1 MTFPAKIPTRERLV
15 NSVVRACIATARAQY
30 SKGMEPATFLR
41 QKWPDDEVAD
51 WIVKASS
58 EPPTEISTTAPLAKI
73 VVAELIEAMTPYS
86 AGARLTQFSP
96 SFTFDGAAY
105 VSVPSFAATAA
116 AAAYVG
122 EGAPIP
128 VVQLSDAGASMT
140 PKKVSSIVV
149 LTEELLEASNA
160 EAYVRDVLTR
170 TIGLAVDAVMFD
182 TNPATAIRPPGL
194 LNGISAT
201 TPSTA
206 TSPGDAMV
214 ADMSKLAGLVS
225 HVGGRIGFI
234 MSPGRCVNVY
244 LRSAWYLLAENAAYR
259 DIDIMPSNAIPD
271 NEVVCVAE
279 QGMVT
284 VSDGAPQI
292 SASRDA
298 TVHMEGATPQ
308 PISGSPGVVASPT
321 RSLWQT
327 RSVGL
332 KVRFALNW
340 ALRDPLAVAYMTGIT
355 AW

>member
-1 MTFPAKIPTRERLV
+1 MTFPAKIPVRERLV
-15 NSVVRACIATARAQY
+15 NSVVRACIATARAKY
-30 SKGMEPATFLR
+30 GKGTEPADFLR

-58 EPPTEISTTAPLAKI
+58 EPPTGIGTTAPLAKI

-86 AGARLTQFSP
+86 ASARLAQYSP
-96 SFTFDGAAY
+96 AFTFDGAAY

-140 PKKVSSIVV
+140 PKKVTSIVV

-170 TIGLAVDAVMFD
+170 SLGLAVDAVMFD
-182 TNPATAIRPPGL
+182 ANPATAIRPPGL
-194 LNGISAT
+194 RTGVAAT
-201 TPSTA
+201 TPSAST
-206 TSPGDAMV
+206 GNEGMV
-214 ADMSKLAGLVS
+214 ADMSKLAGIVS
-225 HVGGRIGFI
+225 HVGGRIAFI
-234 MSPGRCVNVY
+234 MSPARAINVY
-244 LRSAWYLLAENAAYR
+244 LRSAYYLLAENAPYR

-271 NEVVCVAE
+271 DEIVCVAQ
-279 QGMVT
+279 QGIVT

-332 KVRFALNW
+332 KVRFAFNW
-340 ALRDPLAVAYMTGIT
+340 ALRDPAAVAWMSGIT

>member
-30 SKGMEPATFLR
+30 GKGIEPADFLR

-58 EPPTEISTTAPLAKI
+58 EPPAGIGTTAPLAKI

-86 AGARLTQFSP
+86 ASARLIQYSP

-105 VSVPSFAATAA
+105 VSVPSFAATAVA
-116 AAAYVG
+116 TAYVG

-128 VVQLSDAGASMT
+128 VVQLQDSGASMT
-140 PKKVSSIVV
+140 PKKLSSIVV

-170 TIGLAVDAVMFD
+170 SIGIATDAVMFD
-182 TNPATAIRPPGL
+182 ANPATANRPPGL
-194 LNGISAT
+194 RNGIAGI

-206 TSPGDAMV
+206 TGNEGMI
-214 ADMSKLAGLVS
+214 ADMSKLAGIVS
-225 HVGGRIGFI
+225 HVGGRIAFV
-234 MSPGRCVNVY
+234 MSPARATNVY
-244 LRSAWYLLAENAAYR
+244 LRSAWYLLTEGAPYR
-259 DIDIMPSNAIPD
+259 DVDIMPSNQIPD
-271 NEVVCVAE
+271 DQVVCVGQ
-279 QGMVT
+279 QGLVT
-284 VSDGAPQI
+284 VTDGAPQI

-298 TVHMEGATPQ
+298 TVHMEGANPL

-340 ALRDPLAVAYMTGIT
+340 ALRDPAAVAWMSGIT